1 MPLSQSVGLRLAS
14 SAIATTFIAFGVNAI
29 LRPDHALT
37 FFEFQP
43 PTAVEEKQMVDS
55 LMAIYG
61 IRDIFMGAAIF
72 AASYFDT
79 FSSGLDLDCH
89 WWCCICRW
97 ISLLES
103 WPGRV
108 ESLGIRAYGH
118 CDRQLVTRHLRQM
131 TGYMWNKGSTHN
143 SHMIDDCGDSTT
155 YDQFRDMPAHE
166 NWVHHWA
173 EWFFACTLYGSW
185 DKTQFKLNAEQFVR
199 I

>member
-72 AASYFDT
+72 AASYFGTRSALGWILIATGGVAFAD
-79 FSSGLDLDCH
+79 GLVCWSHGQGEWNH
-89 WWCCICRW
+89 WGYAPMVIV
-97 ISLLES
+97 IGSLL
-103 WPGRV
+103 
-108 ESLGIRAYGH
+108 LGI
-118 CDRQLVTRHLRQM
+118 
-131 TGYMWNKGSTHN
+131 
-143 SHMIDDCGDSTT
+143 
-155 YDQFRDMPAHE
+155 F
-166 NWVHHWA
+166 
-173 EWFFACTLYGSW
+173 
-185 DKTQFKLNAEQFVR
+185 DK
-199 I
+199 